1 MEDGNGF
8 MRGCTHEKLTVCH
21 LAFHQETKKNMDIHM
36 LQHTQGVGKTQGS
49 DPDIRLGALHQIQ
62 DAYWGKYIGS
72 TVSGHVWKVKGLFKA
87 RGAPL
92 KVTGDPKDRGWS
104 RCIVVAIGDP
114 AGVGSSRG
122 PTVASAR
129 AHYNG
134 LVWSQSSLSCLSI

>member
-8 MRGCTHEKLTVCH
+8 MRGCTHERLTVCH
-21 LAFHQETKKNMDIHM
+21 LAFHQETKKNMDIRM
-36 LQHTQGVGKTQGS
+36 LQHTHGVGKTQGS
-49 DPDIRLGALHQIQ
+49 DPCIRVGALHQIQ
-62 DAYWGKYIGS
+62 DAYGGKYIGS
-72 TVSGHVWKVKGLFKA
+72 TVSEGLFKA

-92 KVTGDPKDRGWS
+92 KVTGDPEDLGWS

-122 PTVASAR
+122 PAVASAR

-134 LVWSQSSLSCLSI
+134 LVWSQPSLSCLSI